1 MLASFSL
8 NSAGSSVSY
17 RVTCLALDGP
27 LVAGCA
33 VSFDLVSLQ
42 ESSGVEPGYLCPPID

>member
-33 VSFDLVSLQ
+33 ISFYLISLQ
-42 ESSGVEPGYLCPPID
+42 ESSGVEPGYVCPPAE